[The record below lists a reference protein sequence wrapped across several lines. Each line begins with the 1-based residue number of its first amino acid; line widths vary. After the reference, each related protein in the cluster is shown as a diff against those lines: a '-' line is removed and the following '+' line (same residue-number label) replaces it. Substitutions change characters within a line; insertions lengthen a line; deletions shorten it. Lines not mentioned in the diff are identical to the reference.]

1 MVVENDGDTG
11 RDRSRI
17 QHGEGESQ
25 VARHRSSTAATL
37 AGKGATGLARLGPLT
52 RGIEAKARRED
63 PSDRRRAGRAND
75 LVGMPAADTLGQV
88 GLAPVRV
95 QGFWHQSG
103 SGSEM
108 VSKEKCVLE

>member
-1 MVVENDGDTG
+1 MVVKNDSDTG

-25 VARHRSSTAATL
+25 VARYYSSTAVTL
-37 AGKGATGLARLGPLT
+37 IGKGATGLARLGPLT

-75 LVGMPAADTLGQV
+75 LVSMPAVDTLG
-88 GLAPVRV
+88 
-95 QGFWHQSG
+95 
-103 SGSEM
+103 
-108 VSKEKCVLE
+108 